1 MIRLLSVLLFINIFF
16 CQDSWHDGNVI
27 SSSTQKLNV
36 LTPSEFKLYPN
47 YPNPFNPV
55 TSIRYAITEPG
66 LVTIDI
72 YDING
77 RLVKNLVRSEMEPG
91 FYNVKWVAGNYSSGI
106 YFCRLTTENNV
117 LTSKLLLVK

>member
-27 SSSTQKLNV
+27 SSGTQKLNV

-77 RLVKNLVRSEMEPG
+77 RLVKNLIRSEMEPG
-91 FYNVKWVAGNYSSGI
+91 FYNVKWVAENNASGV
-106 YFCRLTTENNV
+106 YFCRLIAGQKVMN
-117 LTSKLLLVK
+117 SKLLLVK